1 MLLCFFYLCL
11 CFFRQVSLSCLM
23 YYFFNL
29 SSNNLKDLR
38 IFFQTS
44 VNLSHLRYAIRCRI
58 SVIFFC
64 LLRSLV
70 YSVCSQLLEKVMAQS
85 VRRNVCPFLMHHK
98 MVVCAAKEDKL
109 HPNPPLLTTLFHRL
123 IYPLVNVFP
132 G

>member
-1 MLLCFFYLCL
+1 MQFG
-11 CFFRQVSLSCLM
+11 VE
-23 YYFFNL
+23 
-29 SSNNLKDLR
+29 
-38 IFFQTS
+38 FQS
-44 VNLSHLRYAIRCRI
+44 
-58 SVIFFC
+58 FFC

-132 G
+132 GYLNLIKTFQIEVKIALITKSALIFKSTYYMTKYSCQKVPKLGI